1 MVRPL
6 VNILLNKIGKP
17 MIYGINV
24 TKIRRPNASLVL
36 LLVCAYLSS
45 LVTGQNL
52 EVDDI
57 ENDEQISFV
66 RLTPSQ
72 YRNSVHDIFGESVR
86 VSGNGTVG
94 GVREFGLMAM
104 GDRKLT
110 LSATEIESYEAVALD
125 IASQVLS
132 SGRRS
137 TLLSCL
143 PDNHKMPDTA
153 CAENFVEEVGLHLF
167 RRPLSVDEIAS
178 YAVMA
183 ESATLSLGDF
193 YIGLQAALVGLMV
206 SPDFLFRIERS
217 FPNPEVPGTRELDVW
232 SKASR
237 LSFFLWDTTPSPA
250 LLEAA
255 RDGDLMFEDG
265 IKENVERMAGSV
277 RIERGLRAFFSDML
291 AFDRFDTLDID
302 SNLFPKFT
310 NNVEDEARE
319 QTMLTIVDHLLMK
332 GADYRDLFNS
342 RETFLTPSLAA
353 LYGVPISVK
362 QELGGQTP
370 WVPYEFPADHA
381 RVGLLGQVTFLSLFS
396 HPGASSPT
404 LRGKAVREHLLCQ
417 AIPPPPPDVDFS
429 LVRDANNPSFKTVR
443 DRLEEHRSNPTCAGC
458 HTLMDPVG
466 LALEIFDASG
476 VYRVTE
482 NGAQIDTSGQWAG
495 QEYSD
500 AAELVSLL
508 RDDPSLTSCLVQR
521 VYRYG
526 TAREPMP
533 SESRWLNSIHAQLRN
548 AGVHW
553 RDLIGLVA
561 QNPDFYSVPDL
572 RVVENR

>member
-1 MVRPL
+1 
-6 VNILLNKIGKP
+6 

-24 TKIRRPNASLVL
+24 TKICYLKASL
-36 LLVCAYLSS
+36 LLVCAYSSS
-45 LVTGQNL
+45 LVSGQNL
-52 EVDDI
+52 EINVT

-66 RLTPSQ
+66 RLTTSQ
-72 YRNSVHDIFGESVR
+72 YRNSVHDIFGESIR
-86 VSGNGTVG
+86 ISGNGTVG

-110 LSATEIESYEAVALD
+110 LSATEIESYESVALD
-125 IASQVLS
+125 IASQVMS
-132 SGRRS
+132 SGRRGA
-137 TLLSCL
+137 LLSCL
-143 PDNHKMPDTA
+143 PENNNIPDTA
-153 CAENFVEEVGLHLF
+153 CAENFIERVGLHLF
-167 RRPLSVDEIAS
+167 RRPLSVNEIDS
-178 YAVMA
+178 YAAMA

-193 YIGLQAALVGLMV
+193 YIGLQAALVGMMV

-217 FPNPEVPGTRELDVW
+217 LPNPEVPGTRELDAW

-255 RDGDLMFEDG
+255 RDGDLMFEEG
-265 IKENVERMAGSV
+265 VKENVERMKGSA
-277 RIERGLRAFFSDML
+277 RIENGLRAFFSDML

-310 NNVEDEARE
+310 KNVEDEARE
-319 QTMLTIVDHLLMK
+319 QTMRTIVDHLLIK
-332 GADYRDLFNS
+332 DADYRDLFNS
-342 RETFLTPSLAA
+342 RETFLTPALAA
-353 LYGVPISVK
+353 LYGVPIPIK

-370 WVPYEFPADHA
+370 WVRYEFPAEHA

-417 AIPPPPPDVDFS
+417 AIPPPPPDIDFS
-429 LVRDANNPSFKTVR
+429 LVRDTDNPNFRTVR

-466 LALEIFDASG
+466 LALEVFDASG
-476 VYRVTE
+476 VYRATE
-482 NGAQIDTSGQWAG
+482 NGAHIDTSGEWAG
-495 QEYSD
+495 QKYSD
-500 AAELVSLL
+500 AQELINLL
-508 RDDPSLTSCLVQR
+508 KDDPGLTSCLVQR

-526 TAREPMP
+526 TAREPLP
-533 SESRWLNSIHAQLRN
+533 TESRWLNSIHAQLRN
-548 AGVHW
+548 DGVRW
-553 RDLIGLVA
+553 RDLIGFIA
-561 QNPDFYSVPDL
+561 QNPDFYIVPDL
-572 RVVENR
+572 KVVEN